1 MRSRVE
7 RKARQIRNIVRIDAV
22 SQCIIRSAAETRN
35 QNARERP
42 ESDVDNVIANAPSN
56 LQAGTSF
63 PSRSPM
69 ERIVNDYLPAAGVM
83 LFFLSIPLWSK
94 RAQKNHYTKSN
105 ALHGRLTL
113 DVDDSGIHFGGPIT
127 SAQVAWAYF
136 GKFFEDERAFVLYQ
150 KNQAIFHMVPKR
162 ALSADQV
169 AGFRQYLQQNVR
181 P

>member
-1 MRSRVE
+1 MHVDYEISENDDLDGQRLAIKNSS
-7 RKARQIRNIVRIDAV
+7 VRMVRWMPFVLPCFGALGVVFLVHGILTQGFSV
-22 SQCIIRSAAETRN
+22 S
-35 QNARERP
+35 
-42 ESDVDNVIANAPSN
+42 V
-56 LQAGTSF
+56 
-63 PSRSPM
+63 
-69 ERIVNDYLPAAGVM
+69 LPGMVFA

-94 RAQKNHYTKSN
+94 LTQKNHYAKSN

-127 SAQVAWAYF
+127 SAQIAWAYF
-136 GKFFEDERAFVLYQ
+136 GKFFEDERVFVLYQ

-162 ALSADQV
+162 AFSADQV